1 MQASFLKSF
10 SSLDSVFTF
19 VGTGLDELQ
28 ISRDASFATQLAIE
42 ELFTNMVKYSGQ
54 TADEVGISLRRD
66 GNRLV
71 VELTEHGDAPFDPT
85 AAPDVD
91 VSLPLAERKVGGLG
105 IHLVRSLVN
114 EMTYSH
120 GDGQSRIT
128 LVKHLEP

>member
-1 MQASFLKSF
+1 MQASFQRSF

-19 VGTGLDELQ
+19 VETGLDELQ
-28 ISRDASFATQLAIE
+28 IPRDVSFAMQVAIE
-42 ELFTNMVKYSGQ
+42 ELFTNMVKYGDQ
-54 TADEVGISLRRD
+54 TADEVDISLLRD

-71 VELTEHGDAPFDPT
+71 VELTNHGDVLFDPT
-85 AAPDVD
+85 SAPDVD

-105 IHLVRSLVN
+105 IHLVRSMVN

-128 LVKHLEP
+128 LIKHLEP